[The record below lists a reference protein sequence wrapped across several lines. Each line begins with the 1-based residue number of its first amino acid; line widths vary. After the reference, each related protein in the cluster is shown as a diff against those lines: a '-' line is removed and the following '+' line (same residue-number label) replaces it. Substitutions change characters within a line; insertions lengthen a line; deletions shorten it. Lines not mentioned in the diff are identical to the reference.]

1 VNKRPLTIAFDYYD
15 HVSDLASGRVPVN
28 GVDLTCIQ
36 LHPPSQIFYRFLHFR
51 EFDASEVSFA
61 KYVSMRASGDDS
73 LQAIPVFT
81 SRVPRH
87 SAIYVRRDGPV
98 HEPVDLGGKRVGIPE
113 WAQTAGVYVRGLLT
127 SAYGVDLRTI
137 DWVQAGIDNAGRAEH
152 ANLQLPEGITLR
164 TAPDRN
170 LGEMLVSGEVDAV
183 IAASP
188 PRCFR
193 DGHPNVRRLFE
204 DFADAER
211 AYVVRTGIFPI
222 MHVIAIQSHVLE
234 SDPWIAMNLFDAFE
248 EAKRLS
254 LIRARSI
261 GSLFPIP
268 WSYDAVRKAEE
279 IFGSDFW
286 PYGLEENRPTLD
298 AFLQYAAEQGVC
310 ARRLTPDELF
320 PPQVRSRSK
329 R

>member
-1 VNKRPLTIAFDYYD
+1 
-15 HVSDLASGRVPVN
+15 
-28 GVDLTCIQ
+28 
-36 LHPPSQIFYRFLHFR
+36 
-51 EFDASEVSFA
+51 
-61 KYVSMRASGDDS
+61 MRASGDDS